1 MRQHRK
7 TIEREMGHM
16 RHERWADVDLETRPP
31 YRPPL
36 VPPTEAGQQRLRRSM
51 MNRGIPLTRSVWEAY
66 WGRAQ
71 AEWAATPEGFRA
83 DYASWSEACDYYAG
97 RAAGGEDVADVLAAL
112 RMSEPTMSD
121 RRD

>member
-7 TIEREMGHM
+7 TIEREMNHM
-16 RHERWADVDLETRPP
+16 RHERWADVDLETRAP

-36 VPPTEAGQQRLRRSM
+36 VPPTEAGKQRLRLSM
-51 MNRGIPLTRSVWEAY
+51 MNRGIPLTRSAWDAY

-71 AEWAATPEGFRA
+71 AEWAATPEGFRGDWA
-83 DYASWSEACDYYAG
+83 NWAEAVEYYA
-97 RAAGGEDVADVLAAL
+97 RAAAEGEDVSDVLAAL
-112 RMSEPTMSD
+112 RGSEPTMSD